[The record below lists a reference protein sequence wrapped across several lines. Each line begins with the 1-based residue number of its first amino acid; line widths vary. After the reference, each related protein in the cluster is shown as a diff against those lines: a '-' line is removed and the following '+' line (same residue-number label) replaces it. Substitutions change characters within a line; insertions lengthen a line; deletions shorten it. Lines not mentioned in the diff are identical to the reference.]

1 MILAWASPFNIRLNI
16 GRILCHLLLQLQDHS
31 TCSQLPNYSS
41 PWHVYIQAK
50 LGNRLLLKKTQNKQM
65 TQSGMWLSETK
76 NVTYSPEEYTR
87 PQKTA
92 PPPSRRA
99 EKTAPGSLR
108 NEGNTNTDKMRT
120 ICPADDYCLLI
131 GRVKYHH
138 KSLRAL
144 DTSLGTMSSLVMDY
158 QPRFEYLPGHRGKCG
173 FLCLSGCRPL

>member
-1 MILAWASPFNIRLNI
+1 MILARASPFNIRLNI
-16 GRILCHLLLQLQDHS
+16 GRILCHLLLQLQGHS
-31 TCSQLPNYSS
+31 TCSQLPNYCS

-50 LGNRLLLKKTQNKQM
+50 LGRRLLLKKHKTNRWDNLECGYLRRRTLPFVQ
-65 TQSGMWLSETK
+65 K
-76 NVTYSPEEYTR
+76 NPPAHKR
-87 PQKTA
+87 L

-108 NEGNTNTDKMRT
+108 DEGNTNTDKMRT

-144 DTSLGTMSSLVMDY
+144 DTSLGAMSSLVMDY
-158 QPRFEYLPGHRGKCG
+158 QPRFEYLPGRRG
-173 FLCLSGCRPL
+173 